1 MTKAI
6 YPGTFDPI
14 TCGHLDLIGRA
25 SRIFDRLIVAV
36 GINPQKHPLFSA
48 EERVEMI
55 RSVTAEHPHV
65 EVAAFTGLTVHF
77 AQKSEIYTII
87 RSLRTTTEFEL
98 ELATA
103 LSNRQLDERLE
114 TVFLA
119 PGLQY
124 THLSSTVVREIA
136 QFGGDLTQFVPPLVA
151 DKLRRRFGDRS
162 AT

>member
-14 TCGHLDLIGRA
+14 TCGHVDLIGRA
-25 SRIFDRLIVAV
+25 SRIFDHVVVAV
-36 GINPQKHPLFSA
+36 GVNPQKQPLFSA
-48 EERVEMI
+48 AERVEMI
-55 RSVTAEHPHV
+55 QSVIADNPHV
-65 EVAAFTGLTVHF
+65 EVAAFHGLTVHF
-77 AQKSEIYTII
+77 ARQRGIYTIV

-103 LSNRQLDERLE
+103 LSNRQIDEEVE

-136 QFGGDLTQFVPPLVA
+136 QFGGDLDEFVPLLVA
-151 DKLRRRFGDRS
+151 EKLRQRFSQGSED
-162 AT
+162 

>member
-1 MTKAI
+1 MSQAI

-14 TCGHLDLIGRA
+14 TCGHLDLIDRA
-25 SRIFDRLIVAV
+25 SRVFDHLVVAV
-36 GINPQKHPLFSA
+36 GVNPQKHPLFSA
-48 EERVEMI
+48 QERVEMI
-55 RSVTAEHPHV
+55 RHVTAGYPHV

-77 AQKSEIYTII
+77 AQKTGIYTII

-103 LSNRQLDERLE
+103 LSNRQLEERLE

-136 QFGGDLTQFVPPLVA
+136 QFGGDLTQFVPPFVA
-151 DKLRRRFGDRS
+151 EKLRQRFTDGP
-162 AT
+162 TP

>member
-1 MTKAI
+1 MSEAI

-14 TCGHLDLIGRA
+14 TWGHLDLIERA
-25 SRIFDRLIVAV
+25 TRVFSRVIVAV
-36 GINPQKHPLFSA
+36 GINPQKQPLFSA
-48 EERVEMI
+48 EERVDMI
-55 RSVTAEHPHV
+55 REVVKGYPQV
-65 EVAAFTGLTVHF
+65 EVASFTGLTVHF
-77 AQKSEIYTII
+77 AQNRGIYTII

-103 LSNRQLDERLE
+103 LSNRQLDEKVE

-136 QFGGDLTQFVPPLVA
+136 QFGGQLAEFVPPKIADRLVEKYPA
-151 DKLRRRFGDRS
+151 RPS
-162 AT
+162 E

>member
-1 MTKAI
+1 MWLGFRCALLAPSPNLHTQDVGPPADRSSKFTGKGDT
-6 YPGTFDPI
+6 P
-14 TCGHLDLIGRA
+14 
-25 SRIFDRLIVAV
+25 SRGLAEAV
-36 GINPQKHPLFSA
+36 EGYQQ
-48 EERVEMI
+48 
-55 RSVTAEHPHV
+55 V
-65 EVAAFTGLTVHF
+65 EVAAFTGLTAHF
-77 AQKSEIYTII
+77 AQKRGIYTII

-136 QFGGDLTQFVPPLVA
+136 QFGGQLAQFVPPKVA
-151 DKLRRRFGDRS
+151 DRLLEKFPARPIE
-162 AT
+162 

>member
-1 MTKAI
+1 MSEAI

-14 TCGHLDLIGRA
+14 TWGHLDLVERATRVFGRV
-25 SRIFDRLIVAV
+25 IVAV
-36 GINPQKHPLFSA
+36 GINPQKQPLFSA

-55 RSVTAEHPHV
+55 QEAVEGYQQV
-65 EVAAFTGLTVHF
+65 EVAAFTGLTAHF
-77 AQKSEIYTII
+77 AQKRGIYTII

-136 QFGGDLTQFVPPLVA
+136 QFGGQLAQFVPPKVA
-151 DKLRRRFGDRS
+151 DRLLEKFPARPIE
-162 AT
+162 